1 MAALFSIIR
10 WLLSESVKRELKR
23 LPKRFIMWFDR
34 VADDK
39 QVQLVLEQ
47 MALSLFSDVF
57 HKIMILILSLM
68 TNNDSFWRLLA
79 RKATVYVT
87 PETAKGLLSYF

>member
-57 HKIMILILSLM
+57 HKIMI
-68 TNNDSFWRLLA
+68 
-79 RKATVYVT
+79 
-87 PETAKGLLSYF
+87 